1 MPNIAYFCA
10 MVLRTQCTGHCSGL
24 YGKYGIPVRGG
35 GQSKGEVLSHY
46 LLQQAREGASASTM
60 WGTIAAVR
68 AAEDLGWILQ
78 TLTLIHRQLAK
89 VGGAVSVL
97 HVPRAPCE
105 VACRGCEEPGGPQ
118 VLLLLCQCEGLGF
131 RRYCCQIVP
140 LPLCNPPPR
149 VVPKGGRIWDH
160 CNADGGWIAV
170 IQAHKLRAS
179 NMCTCRAHSHSGGG
193 GGGGGRPRE
202 M

>member
-1 MPNIAYFCA
+1 MLGGGCHHAWGRLWGAKGQEAGDSLAA
-10 MVLRTQCTGHCSGL
+10 MLVHGVASKTSRRWAGMLQRLCLLAIGS
-24 YGKYGIPVRGG
+24 K

-97 HVPRAPCE
+97 H
-105 VACRGCEEPGGPQ
+105 
-118 VLLLLCQCEGLGF
+118 
-131 RRYCCQIVP
+131 
-140 LPLCNPPPR
+140 NPPPVR
-149 VVPKGGRIWDH
+149 GKNFPLYGPLCG
-160 CNADGGWIAV
+160 ADLFG
-170 IQAHKLRAS
+170 
-179 NMCTCRAHSHSGGG
+179 
-193 GGGGGRPRE
+193 
-202 M
+202 